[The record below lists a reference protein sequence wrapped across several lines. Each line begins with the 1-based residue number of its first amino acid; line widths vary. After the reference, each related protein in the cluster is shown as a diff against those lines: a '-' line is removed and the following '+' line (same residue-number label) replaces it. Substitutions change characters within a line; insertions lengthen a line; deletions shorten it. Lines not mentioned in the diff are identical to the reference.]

1 MIGED
6 QTNIAPFTYEVD
18 ETIQNRI
25 LNLDQKLKGLLSEI
39 ETKKK
44 SAPPQYDAL
53 ITEQQAQLIRFSVEI
68 KKALASMGT
77 VVEIITNETEL

>member
-1 MIGED
+1 MIGEEH
-6 QTNIAPFTYEVD
+6 TKIAPFTFEAD

-44 SAPPQYDAL
+44 SATPQYDAL
-53 ITEQQAQLIRFSVEI
+53 STEQQAQLMRFSVEI

-77 VVEIITNETEL
+77 VVEIITNETE

>member
-6 QTNIAPFTYEVD
+6 QTTIPPFTYEVD
-18 ETIQNRI
+18 ETIRNRI

-44 SAPPQYDAL
+44 CALPQYDAH
-53 ITEQQAQLIRFSVEI
+53 IIEQQTQLIRFSVEI
-68 KKALASMGT
+68 KKALVCMGT
-77 VVEIITNETEL
+77 VVEIITNKTE